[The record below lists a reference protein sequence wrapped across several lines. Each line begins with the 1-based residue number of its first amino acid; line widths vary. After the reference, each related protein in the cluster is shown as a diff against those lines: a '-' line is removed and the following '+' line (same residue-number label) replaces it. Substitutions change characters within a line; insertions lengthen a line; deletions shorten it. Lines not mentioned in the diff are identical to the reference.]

1 MIFEIMAGV
10 AAMRGIAA
18 AANAVKDDD
27 SRAETK
33 ESLFQMKDRFQD
45 WMLDNQEEEQE
56 QRLAVLLEVLS
67 NSRHYSA
74 SELAEARREVK
85 ALEKAREE
93 REARRR
99 HYEEARLDRRQRAQ
113 ELSERRTAQGFDKA
127 CAEEERQRKQA
138 QQEAEARKR
147 EEASA
152 KTELV
157 ADARRIMADPESS
170 DSDLAFAR
178 DVLERFAHA

>member
-56 QRLAVLLEVLS
+56 QRLAILLEVLS

-74 SELAEARREVK
+74 SELAEARREAK

-99 HYEEARLDRRQRAQ
+99 RYEESRQERRQRAQ
-113 ELSERRTAQGFDKA
+113 DLREHRTAEGFERA

-138 QQEAEARKR
+138 ENEAEARAR

-152 KTELV
+152 RAELV
-157 ADARRIMADPESS
+157 AEARRIMADPESS
-170 DSDLAFAR
+170 DADLAFAR